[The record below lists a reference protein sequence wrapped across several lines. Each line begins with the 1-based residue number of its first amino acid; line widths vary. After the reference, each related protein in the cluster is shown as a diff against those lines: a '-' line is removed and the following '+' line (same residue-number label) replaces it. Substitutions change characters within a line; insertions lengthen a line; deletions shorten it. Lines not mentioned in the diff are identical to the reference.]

1 MSSARET
8 VPHETRSLG
17 PTGCPHERCHGC
29 GAGPGANSPLGAR
42 SFARPIRRSVRRHHR
57 SEVVETHVTR
67 SPATQRRMPAR
78 RSFCHDF
85 TRTDHKVGRI
95 RQRPARGHTVV
106 SICTAPARIE
116 TSVLLSRSVATA
128 LTRNGSSGADYIAS
142 KGAWLRGDERRLS
155 HSRRLCRVILCS
167 RVHRSGEPSD
177 VLGRRRL
184 TRQKGPNSSLRERN
198 MK

>member
-1 MSSARET
+1 VFDASSQIGESACRQ
-8 VPHETRSLG
+8 LG
-17 PTGCPHERCHGC
+17 RRCHMKPEARDRLAAHTRGVTGAAPVLVRTHLWGRARSRDRFGVRC
-29 GAGPGANSPLGAR
+29 GAIIDQKSSRL
-42 SFARPIRRSVRRHHR
+42 
-57 SEVVETHVTR
+57 
-67 SPATQRRMPAR
+67 
-78 RSFCHDF
+78 
-85 TRTDHKVGRI
+85 TDHKVGRI